1 MHDETCTALNAP
13 HRAEKVWA
21 AARCYLCA
29 ILRVDFALRPPLHLC
44 SGICCLYLFFFPKA
58 LPGVRVLALATN
70 YPHQNG
76 YSEASLLMIVALV
89 GTCSLTV
96 IHLIQQAEVLKL

>member
-1 MHDETCTALNAP
+1 MLP
-13 HRAEKVWA
+13 
-21 AARCYLCA
+21 LCNSESG
-29 ILRVDFALRPPLHLC
+29 LC
-44 SGICCLYLFFFPKA
+44 SASSFAFMLWYLLLITVF
-58 LPGVRVLALATN
+58 LSQSMRVLALATN